1 MQGKYLSLA
10 PLLNWRSMPRP
21 LVPEQLYGRTAPL
34 VLEIGFG
41 NGEFLT
47 RTAAEERDKDFLGME
62 LEWKAVRRALRRA
75 KQLELTNLKV
85 ILGDARE
92 AVEWGLPPAC
102 LSQVTIQFPCP
113 WPKRR
118 HERHRLFSV
127 DFLRLLKNRLK
138 PDGHVW
144 IVTDFEPLFEQIRR
158 NGPLA
163 GYRAETEEVPARLNT
178 KYERR
183 WSGEGQQLFY
193 ETRLYPE
200 GPAAP
205 APELPEVEVR
215 IPTLTEFPAQIEL
228 PEPVVAGSIR
238 VNFRELML
246 DKERRKAMW
255 RVFVVEE
262 PLHQDFWVE
271 LAPVEHKWHLRP
283 SAASVYFPTRGVQ
296 TALDSIRAT
305 LR

>member
-10 PLLNWRSMPRP
+10 PLLNWRFMPRP
-21 LVPEQLYGRTAPL
+21 LDLEAIYGRRAPL

-47 RTAAEERDKDFLGME
+47 RTASEQRDHDFLGME

-75 KQLELTNLKV
+75 KQLELTNLRV

-92 AVEWGLPPAC
+92 AVEWGLPPGC

-118 HERHRLFSV
+118 HEKHRLFSV
-127 DFLRLLKNRLK
+127 DFLTLIRNRLK

-144 IVTDFEPLFEQIRR
+144 IVTDFEPLFEQIRI
-158 NGPLA
+158 NGPRA
-163 GYRAETEEVPARLNT
+163 GYRAETETVPARLNT

-183 WSGEGQQLFY
+183 WTSEGQQLFY

-200 GPAAP
+200 GPAPP
-205 APELPEVEVR
+205 APSLPEVEVR
-215 IPTLTEFPAQIEL
+215 IPTMKEFPTHIEL
-228 PEPVVAGSIR
+228 PEPVAEGNFR
-238 VNFRELML
+238 VNFRELMV
-246 DKERRKAMW
+246 DKERQKAMF
-255 RVFVVEE
+255 RVFIVEE
-262 PLHQDFWVE
+262 PLHQDLWVE
-271 LAPVEHKWHLRP
+271 LAPVENKWHLRP
-283 SAASVYFPTRGVQ
+283 SAACTYFPTRGVQ
-296 TALDSIRAT
+296 RALDSIRAT